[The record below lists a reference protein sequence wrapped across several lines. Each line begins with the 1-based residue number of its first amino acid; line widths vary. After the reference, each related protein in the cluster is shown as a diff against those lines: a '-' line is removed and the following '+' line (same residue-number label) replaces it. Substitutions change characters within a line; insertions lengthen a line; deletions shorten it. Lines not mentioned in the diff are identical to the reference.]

1 MPTHAGTIDTKL
13 YLMEREIDVLARVLE
28 IARTERDE
36 LNIARLQAQNCRA
49 AIHRLP
55 QEILR
60 EIFMMAGGRMV
71 QSTCCLWR
79 NLVLDMPR
87 LWSCISFGC
96 LKDFSG
102 LPLKIERANLW
113 IERSRSVP
121 LDLIIALPDNSHRSS
136 VDEIARLF
144 APHWTRCRSL
154 VLSYRIWRR
163 GTLGPPFP
171 FSNSMPLLQRL
182 DLSIEGP
189 YELGEGHIERV
200 VIPLA
205 DYPRLC
211 SLNLHGTYP
220 RGLSI
225 SFGESIASS
234 ITCISL
240 RINQFDLSTLSRLI
254 VVCPALRSLSWRSP
268 RNQSI
273 ATGPMINLPP
283 SMVELKISG
292 ETAMDI
298 AKFRGQNVQSL
309 RIDYLRST
317 LGSQLPHYP
326 FPNLRKLDLQC
337 FDSFSSLCPFIQVPY
352 LEEMIC
358 GEGILERFTSGE
370 LDMFI
375 EACRNLRTLKIK
387 GWFYPPLAEDGMCAE
402 EFARRL
408 LDRQPSPKISLFSW
422 ASHASWPPG
431 IVFLSQQF
439 PERFSIFSVPEPA

>member
-1 MPTHAGTIDTKL
+1 
-13 YLMEREIDVLARVLE
+13 
-28 IARTERDE
+28 
-36 LNIARLQAQNCRA
+36 
-49 AIHRLP
+49 
-55 QEILR
+55 
-60 EIFMMAGGRMV
+60 MV

-87 LWSCISFGC
+87 LWSCIEFGS
-96 LKDFSG
+96 LENFSG
-102 LPLKIERANLW
+102 LPLEIEMANLW

-121 LDLIIALPDNSHRSS
+121 LDLVIALRNNSDCSNL
-136 VDEIARLF
+136 EIARLF

-154 VLSYRIWRR
+154 FLSYRIWRR
-163 GTLGPPFP
+163 GTRGPPFP

-211 SLNLHGTYP
+211 SLNLQGTYP

-254 VVCPALRSLSWRSP
+254 AVCPALRSLSWRSP
-268 RNQSI
+268 RNNSI
-273 ATGPMINLPP
+273 AAGPMINLPP
-283 SMVELKISG
+283 SMVELKMCG
-292 ETAMDI
+292 EPAIQDI

-309 RIDYLRST
+309 RIDYLRSA
-317 LGSQLPHYP
+317 LGSQLPHNP
-326 FPNLRKLDLQC
+326 FPNLRKLDLES
-337 FDSFSSLCPFIQVPY
+337 FESFSSLCPILQIPCV
-352 LEEMIC
+352 EEIIC
-358 GEGILERFTSGE
+358 GDRFLERLTSGE

-422 ASHASWPPG
+422 ASHASWSPG
-431 IVFLSQQF
+431 IVLLSQQF
-439 PERFSIFSVPEPA
+439 PERFSIFPVPEPA